1 MKLTNWRRRKS
12 APTIVLFLALLVIG
26 TTFAGISTIATSTSS
41 QAQIGTNETLVD
53 KGSNL
58 YAEGCSSCHGLQG
71 QGGSDGPTLAGVGA
85 ASVHFQVSTGRMPLA
100 APGAQA
106 ARKPASYNEEET
118 LALAAYIATF
128 GPGPAI
134 PAQDFIDQWVN
145 SSLAEGG
152 EFYRTN
158 CAQCHN
164 FAGSG
169 GALTDG
175 KYAPGLMAATPLQ
188 IYEAMIT
195 GPQAMPKFS
204 EATLT
209 PEAKLSII
217 RYIEELK
224 KQENPGGLSLGRLG
238 PVVEGLFIWTVGL
251 GALIA
256 IAWWIGARVR

>member
-1 MKLTNWRRRKS
+1 MKLTNWRREKS
-12 APTIVLFLALLVIG
+12 ATGVVMFFALTMIAVS
-26 TTFAGISTIATSTSS
+26 FAVVSNIASS
-41 QAQIGTNETLVD
+41 SKVQAQIGSNETLVL
-53 KGSNL
+53 KGSQL

-85 ASVHFQVSTGRMPLA
+85 ASVHFQVATGRMPLA

-106 ARKPASYNEEET
+106 MRKPPVYSEEEI
-118 LALAAYIATF
+118 LALAAYISTF

-134 PAQDFIDQWVN
+134 PAQDFVDQWVN
-145 SSLAEGG
+145 ASVAEGG
-152 EFYRTN
+152 ELYRTN

-175 KYAPGLMAATPLQ
+175 KYAPGLMAASPQ
-188 IYEAMIT
+188 EIYEAMIT

-204 EATLT
+204 DATLT
-209 PEAKLSII
+209 PEDKLAVI

-238 PVVEGLFIWTVGL
+238 PVVEGLFIWTIGL
-251 GALIA
+251 GLLIGF
-256 IAWWIGARVR
+256 AWWIGARVR

>member
-1 MKLTNWRRRKS
+1 MKLTSWRRKKS
-12 APTIVLFLALLVIG
+12 APTIVMFFALAVIG
-26 TTFAGISTIATSTSS
+26 LGVTLVSSIATSSNV
-41 QAQIGTNETLVD
+41 QAQIGSNETLVD
-53 KGSNL
+53 KGSQL

-85 ASVHFQVSTGRMPLA
+85 ASVHFQVATGRMPLA

-106 ARKPASYNEEET
+106 MRKKPSYNEEEV
-118 LALAAYIATF
+118 LALASYISTF

-145 SSLAEGG
+145 ASVAEGG

-175 KYAPGLMAATPLQ
+175 KYAPGLMAATPLE

-209 PEAKLSII
+209 PEAKLAII

-224 KQENPGGLSLGRLG
+224 KQENPGGISLGRLG
-238 PVVEGLFIWTVGL
+238 PVVEGLFLWTVGL
-251 GALIA
+251 GLLIGF
-256 IAWWIGARVR
+256 AWWIGARVR